1 VKTYG
6 LDNEMTENKRQEG
19 NIQPSAISVEGLS
32 VSLGGTLVLE
42 DVSFTIEHGVM
53 VALVGPN
60 GAGKSTLFKAILGLL
75 PVSRGQVLIHGTSFS
90 EVAGELAYIPQN
102 EQINWSFPLTV
113 WDVVMLGRERRIGW
127 FRRPSRIDKDVV
139 EACLERVGLQSR
151 RGSLI
156 SELSGGQ
163 RQRIFV
169 ARALAQEAHTL
180 MLDEAFSGIDVASQE
195 GLMDMLT
202 SLRSEGKTVLVSTH
216 DLNNVSKRFDLVCCL
231 NRHICAFGTPSE
243 AFTPE
248 VLEELYGSHG
258 RLMLD
263 VGVD

>member
-1 VKTYG
+1 MIERNNAEESSV
-6 LDNEMTENKRQEG
+6 
-19 NIQPSAISVEGLS
+19 PSAISVEGVS
-32 VSLGGTLVLE
+32 VDLENVRVLE
-42 DVSFTIEHGVM
+42 DVTFAIDHGVM

-75 PVSRGQVLIHGTSFS
+75 PISKGRVLIHGARFS
-90 EVAGELAYIPQN
+90 DVAGELAYIPQN
-102 EQINWSFPLTV
+102 EQVNWSFPLTA
-113 WDVVMLGRERRIGW
+113 WDVVMLGREKRIGW
-127 FRRPSRIDKDVV
+127 FRRPSRIDKDLVGS
-139 EACLERVGLQSR
+139 CLERVGLYSR

-156 SELSGGQ
+156 NKLSGGE

-180 MLDEAFSGIDVASQE
+180 MLDEAFSGVDVASQE
-195 GLMDMLT
+195 GLMDMLR
-202 SLRSEGKTVLVSTH
+202 SLRDEGKTILLSTH

-248 VLEELYGSHG
+248 VLEELYGPHG

-263 VGVD
+263 AGSG